1 MKRVVFF
8 FLLFCGALTATD
20 DYGAVVSS
28 VEGDVKSLKKNSQEW
43 APVAQNDIFS
53 TGDIIKTFADG
64 RCEVYL
70 IDGTIFEIG
79 PSSLL
84 KIEDIYGEDNYLK
97 RAIFDLEM
105 GEILSEIENLKRA
118 IFDLE
123 MGEILSEIEKGLDY
137 RVRTPHAVCA
147 VRGTKFAV
155 KSGKSKDTRVA
166 VFKGKVGVKNYE
178 KNGKLAKRAQVV
190 KKNQETRVRLY
201 KKPQLSKKLSA
212 GMRKIRKRMVK
223 NQARRKV
230 LKKKIIKRRRAILKA
245 RKKKILDANR
255 KKKKSLIKERRKKRP
270 PVRRKR

>member
-8 FLLFCGALTATD
+8 FLLFCGVLTAAD

-28 VEGDVKSLKKNSQEW
+28 VEGDVKSLKNNSQEW
-43 APVAQNDIFS
+43 VPVAQNDIFS

-79 PSSLL
+79 PNSLL
-84 KIEDIYGEDNYLK
+84 KIEDIYGEDNY
-97 RAIFDLEM
+97 
-105 GEILSEIENLKRA
+105 LKRA

-147 VRGTKFAV
+147 VRGTKFVV

-190 KKNQETRVRLY
+190 KKMQETRVRLY

-212 GMRKIRKRMVK
+212 GMQKIRKRMVK

-230 LKKKIIKRRRAILKA
+230 LKKKIIKRRKAILKA
-245 RKKKILDANR
+245 RKKKILDANK
-255 KKKKSLIKERRKKRP
+255 KKKKSLIKERRKRRP